1 MSPLTIKTFSFVR
14 ISYDKYWESKYRDLI
29 SIEVRELLQA
39 NDLDI
44 DQKDGLPFSDEAIQL
59 PTIWFTNILF
69 TTLMSKNN
77 KLP

>member
-14 ISYDKYWESKYRDLI
+14 ISYDKYWESIYRDLI

-59 PTIWFTNILF
+59 PTMWFTNILF